1 MRLVTRA
8 DFDGIVCGSLI
19 TLMEEIDSYLFI
31 EPKFMQD
38 GMVEIRRGD
47 IIANLPYHPD
57 CSLWFD
63 HHITN
68 KNWKYTEP
76 VVPGKGGFR
85 IAPSAARV
93 VYEYY
98 TSEGGRR
105 EARGNRKTEGFKIL
119 HTERMR
125 YLLEE
130 TDRIDAGQ
138 LVPDDVLDPKG
149 YVLISMTLDGKRAED
164 EPYWLRLIPL
174 LRDGSLEEALNNAE
188 VKKRCQE
195 ILDAQDRLKEILLR
209 RTTLEGNVI
218 FVDLRGIPEI
228 PDGNRFLLYT
238 LFPAGNISVK
248 VAHDS
253 QRPNTTAISVGY
265 NIFNTTSRVNVG
277 ALMEKHG
284 GGGHKVVG
292 SCRVPDDRAEKSIRE
307 IVEAVKE

>member
-1 MRLVTRA
+1 M
-8 DFDGIVCGSLI
+8 
-19 TLMEEIDSYLFI
+19 
-31 EPKFMQD
+31 
-38 GMVEIRRGD
+38 
-47 IIANLPYHPD
+47 
-57 CSLWFD
+57 
-63 HHITN
+63 
-68 KNWKYTEP
+68 
-76 VVPGKGGFR
+76 
-85 IAPSAARV
+85 

-105 EARGNRKTEGFKIL
+105 EARGNGKTEGFKIL

-138 LVPDDVLDPKG
+138 LVPGDVLDPKG

-174 LRDGSLEEALNNAE
+174 LRDGSLEEALNNPE

-195 ILDAQDRLKEILLR
+195 ILDAQDKLKEILLR